1 MRLTGLEPALR
12 EKPDPKSGAST
23 NSATGASKA
32 FCGLLAFFA
41 GAKVLLFRETTKL
54 FPPFLYNLH
63 HFFMKKTKTT
73 QTTYHPKDVHVV

>member
-1 MRLTGLEPALR
+1 
-12 EKPDPKSGAST
+12 
-23 NSATGASKA
+23 
-32 FCGLLAFFA
+32 LAFFA

-63 HFFMKKTKTT
+63 HFFMKETKTT